1 MIDAGFEQYNATQT
15 DNHELTMLI
24 VEDNDDIRN
33 LLCNVFAPTYN
44 LLTAS
49 NGKEGLLLAQKEI
62 PDIILSDVIMPELS
76 GIQLCKKL
84 KNDYNT
90 SHIPI
95 VLLTANISIK
105 YTMEG
110 YQTGADDYILKP
122 FNINLLIARCNNLI
136 KSRKLLQEKFKQSNN
151 NVNIQSLATNDI
163 DKNILEKIM
172 EVIENN
178 MDNPDF
184 TINAF
189 AQEMGM
195 ARTNL
200 FNKIKATTGQTPN
213 NLILNTRLKKSIT
226 LLVEHPELNISE
238 IADMVGFSSIAY
250 YSKCFKDMYGESP
263 QSYKKRIHLKKK

>member
-1 MIDAGFEQYNATQT
+1 
-15 DNHELTMLI
+15 
-24 VEDNDDIRN
+24 
-33 LLCNVFAPTYN
+33 
-44 LLTAS
+44 
-49 NGKEGLLLAQKEI
+49 
-62 PDIILSDVIMPELS
+62 
-76 GIQLCKKL
+76 
-84 KNDYNT
+84 
-90 SHIPI
+90 
-95 VLLTANISIK
+95 
-105 YTMEG
+105 MEG

-263 QSYKKRIHLKKK
+263 QSCPRRSWQPARPCQRWWHRYYTGPAGWRSRRRPGYRSFRYRTALHNQQADADLVSWYHTLL